1 MVLKT
6 IILLA
11 STVKG
16 CWIYISAPFCRS
28 GRIGFPTVCML
39 LILLTGFSADCCA
52 EPEVRGLW
60 VVRDCITSQEKIER
74 LVGFADS
81 LKFNV
86 LFVQIRGRGDAYYK
100 SYFAPTPENYPTI
113 PEKFDPLDAV
123 IQCAHEKGIE
133 VHAWFNMYLS
143 WSAPEAPSSD
153 QHPLNRHPEWFMVSK
168 KGDDMGRG
176 PYESIV
182 SGKVEGR
189 YLSPAID
196 SVRMYLSRIISE
208 VIVNYA
214 IDGVHLDYVRYP
226 GRDYDFCGVI
236 RDQYKRKFGVDLLD
250 VLDGDQNIDP
260 GLRFYEEWVHFR
272 AQQID
277 RNVKDIARRIE
288 LLDSEIRFSAAVKPH
303 PDEAYY
309 EFGQNWVGWLNEG
322 IMDFVVPMSYY
333 GENSKFVDVLKRSL
347 EKVDKRKIIS
357 GIGIYTIDPGEAI
370 RQVSLVRSK
379 GLLGFCLFSYTT
391 FEQKPRYRSQLRR
404 ILSSGSHE
412 LPNDFQPYLRSK
424 R

>member
-1 MVLKT
+1 MR
-6 IILLA
+6 A
-11 STVKG
+11 
-16 CWIYISAPFCRS
+16 
-28 GRIGFPTVCML
+28 
-39 LILLTGFSADCCA
+39 
-52 EPEVRGLW
+52 LW
-60 VVRDCITSQEKIER
+60 VVRDCITSHEKVER

-81 LKFNV
+81 LRFNV
-86 LFVQIRGRGDAYYK
+86 LFVQVRGRGDAYYK
-100 SYFAPTPENYPTI
+100 SYFAPPPENNPTI
-113 PEKFDPLDAV
+113 PEEFDPLDTV
-123 IQCAHEKGIE
+123 IQCAHKKGIE
-133 VHAWFNMYLS
+133 VHAWFNMYLT
-143 WSAPEAPSSD
+143 WSAPDVPSSA

-168 KGDDMGRG
+168 KGDHMGRG
-176 PYESIV
+176 PIESIV
-182 SGKVEGR
+182 SERVEGR

-236 RDQYKRKFGVDLLD
+236 RNEYKRKFGVDLID
-250 VLDGDQNIDP
+250 VIDGDQDIDP

-272 AQQID
+272 THQID
-277 RNVKDIARRIE
+277 RNVRDIARRID
-288 LLDSEIRFSAAVKPH
+288 LLDSDIRFSAAVKPH

-333 GENSKFVDVLKRSL
+333 GENGMFDDVLKRSL
-347 EKVDKRKIIS
+347 NKVDKRKIIS
-357 GIGIYTIDPGEAI
+357 GIGIYTVNPSEAI

-391 FEQKPRYRSQLRR
+391 FEQEPRYRNHLSR
-404 ILSSGSHE
+404 ILSSGNPG
-412 LPNDFQPYLRSK
+412 LPNDFQPYLRSI